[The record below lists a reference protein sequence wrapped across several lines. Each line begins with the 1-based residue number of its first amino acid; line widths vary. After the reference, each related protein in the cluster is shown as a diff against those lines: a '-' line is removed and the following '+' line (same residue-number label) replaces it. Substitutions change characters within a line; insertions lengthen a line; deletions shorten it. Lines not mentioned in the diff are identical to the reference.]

1 MKAHPKRRSV
11 DDPTD
16 TRPVAPPRATLRELP
31 PYLVAGNRFGSYG
44 FGCGLGGLLLAIAPF
59 GHTLAAVL
67 VVAAVV
73 LSATGFI
80 RYAQDG
86 ATNRD
91 TAVVGLAMGW
101 IGLTVLM
108 MRLAAAL
115 DLPPEAFTHA
125 GP

>member
-1 MKAHPKRRSV
+1 MN
-11 DDPTD
+11 DPAD
-16 TRPVAPPRATLRELP
+16 TRSPAAPADPVLRELP

-44 FGCGLGGLLLAIAPF
+44 FGAGLSGLLLAITPF
-59 GHTLAAVL
+59 GHTLAWIL
-67 VVAAVV
+67 VVAAVG
-73 LSATGFI
+73 LGLTGFV

-101 IGLTVLM
+101 IGLVVLM
-108 MRLAAAL
+108 MQLAVAL
-115 DLPPEAFTHA
+115 DIPPEAFSYV

>member
-1 MKAHPKRRSV
+1 V

-16 TRPVAPPRATLRELP
+16 TRPGAPPHTALRELP

-44 FGCGLGGLLLAIAPF
+44 FGTGLTGLLLAIAPF
-59 GHTLAAVL
+59 GHTLAWFL
-67 VVAAVV
+67 VVAAVG
-73 LSATGFI
+73 LGLTGFV

-101 IGLTVLM
+101 IGLVVLM
-108 MRLAAAL
+108 MRLAIAL
-115 DLPPEAFTHA
+115 DLPPEAFTYA

>member
-1 MKAHPKRRSV
+1 M

-16 TRPVAPPRATLRELP
+16 TRTTTPPHAGLQELP
-31 PYLVAGNRFGSYG
+31 PYLVAGNRFGSYA
-44 FGCGLGGLLLAIAPF
+44 FGAGLTGLLLALAPF

-73 LSATGFI
+73 LGLTGFI
-80 RYAQDG
+80 RYAQGG

-91 TAVVGLAMGW
+91 TAVVGLATGW
-101 IGLTVLM
+101 IGMFVLLA
-108 MRLAAAL
+108 RLAVAMN
-115 DLPPEAFTHA
+115 LPPEAFGYL